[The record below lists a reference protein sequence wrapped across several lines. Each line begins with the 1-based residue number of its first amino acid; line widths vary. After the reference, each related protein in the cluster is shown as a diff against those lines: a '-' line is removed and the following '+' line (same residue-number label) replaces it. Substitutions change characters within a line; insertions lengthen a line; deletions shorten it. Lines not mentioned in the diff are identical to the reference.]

1 MQRNLCFRAAGAG
14 ESPGAC
20 IVAVMNPADAP
31 SESKPTLLIIDDD
44 QELCAMLAEYLA
56 PEGFL
61 TLTAG
66 TGPAGLERSEEHT
79 SELQSPCNLVCRLL
93 LEKKK
98 NPLCD
103 APLRLLVTAVAR
115 AHP

>member
-20 IVAVMNPADAP
+20 IVAVMNPANAP

-66 TGPAGLERSEEHT
+66 TGPAGVEQLGRAAGG
-79 SELQSPCNLVCRLL
+79 LVGLDVMPPGLSGFEGGRRLPGL
-93 LEKKK
+93 GPVAVIML
-98 NPLCD
+98 
-103 APLRLLVTAVAR
+103 TAR
-115 AHP
+115 GE

>member
-14 ESPGAC
+14 KSPGAC

-31 SESKPTLLIIDDD
+31 SESKPTLLIVDDD
-44 QELCAMLAEYLA
+44 QELCAMLAEYLV

-61 TLTAG
+61 TLTAS
-66 TGPAGLERSEEHT
+66 TGPAGLEQLGRAAVDLVVRSEEHT
-79 SELQSPCNLVCRLL
+79 SELQSRSDLVCRLL

-98 NPLCD
+98 KQNQQKQ
-103 APLRLLVTAVAR
+103 RQ
-115 AHP
+115 